1 VQFLY
6 SLLLY
11 VLIPLVLTRL
21 TWRGLRNRGYWRR
34 WPERFGFVPRLSET
48 ATTRDDGHFGLL
60 PSRGITPSLE
70 GRRAEREAV
79 SERGLIHSTNAGTVL
94 PLIWLHAVSVGEV
107 RASAPLIKALARDYP
122 GHRILITTMTP
133 TGSATVHELFG
144 AAVAHCYVP
153 YDLPTAVWRFLNR
166 TRPRFALIMETE
178 LWPNLFH
185 QCRKRGIPLVLAN
198 VRMSEKSA
206 RGYQRFAGFTRS
218 TLECI
223 NRVGAQTEAD
233 AERMR
238 ALGARQ
244 VEVTGS
250 IKFDMDVPADLAARS
265 SALRKGF
272 GERPVWV
279 AASTR
284 AGEEEHILDAHER
297 LRTRIP
303 GLLLVLVPRHPE
315 RFDSVARLCH
325 QRGFRVERRSERRD
339 SVDADTAILLGDS
352 MGEMLLFHAA
362 ADVSYIGGSL
372 VPLGGQ
378 NLLEAAAVGTPVVFG
393 PHMFNFSE
401 ISRMALERG
410 AGRQVQD
417 TVELANAV
425 ADYLENPAA
434 RIAAGEAGLR
444 MVAEN
449 RGALDRTLML
459 LRNAFNG

>member
-1 VQFLY
+1 MRFIY

-11 VLIPLVLTRL
+11 LLVPWVLTRL
-21 TWRGLRNRGYWRR
+21 VWRGLQNRGYWRH
-34 WPERFGFVPRLSET
+34 WGERFGFVPR
-48 ATTRDDGHFGLL
+48 R
-60 PSRGITPSLE
+60 E
-70 GRRAEREAV
+70 G
-79 SERGLIHSTNAGTVL
+79 

-107 RASAPLIKALARDYP
+107 RASAPLVKALSRDYP
-122 GHRILITTMTP
+122 GITILITTMTP

-166 TRPRFALIMETE
+166 SRPRLALIMETE

-185 QCRKRGIPLVLAN
+185 QCHTRGVPLILAN

-206 RGYQRFAGFTRS
+206 RGYRRFAGLTRA
-218 TLECI
+218 TLAGVS
-223 NRVGAQTEAD
+223 RVGAQTEAD

-238 ALGARQ
+238 ALGATQ

-250 IKFDMDVPADLAARS
+250 IKFEMDVPADLAARTA
-265 SALRKGF
+265 ALRSAIGK
-272 GERPVWV
+272 RPVWV

-284 AGEEEHILDAHER
+284 VGEEEYVLDAFAR
-297 LRTRIP
+297 LRERMP
-303 GLLLVLVPRHPE
+303 LLLLVLVPRHPE
-315 RFDSVARLCH
+315 RFETVARLCH
-325 QRGFRVERRSERRD
+325 QRGFAIERRSHGNK
-339 SVDADTAILLGDS
+339 SVAPETAILLGDT
-352 MGEMLLFHAA
+352 MGELLLFHAA

-372 VPLGGQ
+372 VPFGGQ

-401 ISRMALERG
+401 ISRMTLERG

-417 TVELANAV
+417 AAELASAV
-425 ADYLENPAA
+425 AGYLENPAV
-434 RIAAGEAGLR
+434 RNVAGEAGQR

-449 RGALDRTLML
+449 RGALAKTLEL
-459 LRNAFNG
+459 VRQVFTP

>member
-1 VQFLY
+1 VRYLY

-11 VLIPLVLTRL
+11 LLIPLALTRL
-21 TWRGLRNRGYWRR
+21 AWRGLRNRGYWHR
-34 WPERFGFVPRLSET
+34 WAERFGFVPRL
-48 ATTRDDGHFGLL
+48 
-60 PSRGITPSLE
+60 E
-70 GRRAEREAV
+70 G
-79 SERGLIHSTNAGTVL
+79 

-107 RASAPLIKALARDYP
+107 RASAPLVKALATDYP
-122 GHRILITTMTP
+122 GHTVLITTMTP
-133 TGSATVHELFG
+133 TGSATVRELFG

-166 TRPRFALIMETE
+166 IRPRLALIMETE

-185 QCRKRGIPLVLAN
+185 QCHARGIPLILAN

-206 RGYQRFAGFTRS
+206 RGYRRVAGFTRA
-218 TLECI
+218 TLA
-223 NRVGAQTEAD
+223 NVSRVGAQTEAD
-233 AERMR
+233 AGRMR
-238 ALGARQ
+238 ALGAAQ

-250 IKFDMDVPADLAARS
+250 IKFEMDVPADLAARAA
-265 SALRKGF
+265 ALRSRI

-284 AGEEEHILDAHER
+284 AGEEEQVLGAFAP
-297 LRTRIP
+297 LREQFP
-303 GLLLVLVPRHPE
+303 DLLLVLVPRHPE
-315 RFDSVARLCH
+315 RFDSVAKLCR
-325 QRGFRVERRSERRD
+325 QRGFHVERRSEHQD
-339 SVDADTAILLGDS
+339 GVAPGTAILLGDT
-352 MGEMLLFHAA
+352 MGELLLFHAA

-401 ISRMALERG
+401 ISRMARGRG

-417 TVELANAV
+417 AAELASVV
-425 ADYLENPAA
+425 ADYLGNPAA
-434 RIAAGEAGLR
+434 RRAAGEAGQR

-449 RGALDRTLML
+449 RGALAKTLEL
-459 LRNAFNG
+459 ARQVFTP